1 MALYEVFASL
11 AVALGIGLLIG
22 LEREQA
28 TLVQPDTASDFLGG
42 ARTYPLFALAGALST
57 LLGQSL
63 GFWVIGLVFTALFV
77 LLAIAYT
84 DSLWK
89 QRDRGI
95 TSETAFVVTFLLGV
109 LCVSDGVLDTVT
121 HRLFVAAALGVG
133 VTILLSV
140 KPLVSTLLHA
150 VSKED
155 IYTTLKFLLV
165 AVIILPLLPNR
176 TYGPLDVLNPFQIG
190 LMVVLITGIS
200 FVGYVAVRVLGPG
213 RAMGLV
219 GLVGGLVSST
229 AVTLASARQAHR
241 YTHWHDIFAMAVALA
256 ASVMTLPVAVEV
268 AIVCPLLLGQLT
280 LSLAAM
286 TAAGLS
292 WAMWFS
298 RRGQGLGGETATDVD
313 LTNPVELTAA
323 IKFGLLFAVLLMVAK
338 AANIYVGEKGVYL
351 AGVLAGVTDVD
362 AMTLSIANL
371 VRTGLHPT
379 VGSTTIILGVAS
391 NSVFK
396 IGIAL
401 LIGGR
406 AFGWRVAAALGTVV
420 VVGIATV
427 LLTGMGFSS

>member
-1 MALYEVFASL
+1 MALYEMFAAL

-63 GFWVIGLVFTALFV
+63 GFWVVGLVFTALFV

-286 TAAGLS
+286 TAAGL
-292 WAMWFS
+292 
-298 RRGQGLGGETATDVD
+298 RKL
-313 LTNPVELTAA
+313 
-323 IKFGLLFAVLLMVAK
+323 AK
-338 AANIYVGEKGVYL
+338 IV
-351 AGVLAGVTDVD
+351 
-362 AMTLSIANL
+362 
-371 VRTGLHPT
+371 
-379 VGSTTIILGVAS
+379 
-391 NSVFK
+391 
-396 IGIAL
+396 
-401 LIGGR
+401 
-406 AFGWRVAAALGTVV
+406 
-420 VVGIATV
+420 
-427 LLTGMGFSS
+427 